1 MRQASRA
8 LHAVSF
14 ALLLLGAASATAAQD
29 DPRSDDGPGPREI
42 GLEERAGTRL
52 AQLDITVIGPA
63 DAITQLTPDD
73 FTVKIH
79 FKNILEF
86 QLDRICTPREPDRKE
101 KKETKTEAGASEA
114 TPLPG
119 PSASYLFYFDQA
131 FLTME
136 GRLRSLEV
144 ARILVDRLVT
154 ETSPGMIV
162 SNARE
167 TQIVQRLTSDRELLK
182 SKLQQIENDRN
193 QWVMYAQLED
203 ERVQDV
209 ADALN
214 WSSGIGASVLHGA
227 ISKARLYQ
235 KEERWF
241 TDRNLRRLAVTLGQ
255 LVDLESPK
263 ALIYFGDTVRSNPG
277 EHYLSFFGEGMR
289 KSEPTLSAMTADS
302 LTGNLAF
309 DKVINEASA
318 QGIRI
323 YAVEARGLTSPVD
336 DERVQSLAVAQ
347 TGSASS
353 SSRVRIN
360 DTHRTLDDMA
370 AETGGRSFLHGM
382 RATKIADRI
391 LDDSSCVY
399 LMSFDPEGL
408 PEDKPLPVRISLERK
423 DVDLRVRGRIVIQ
436 SESARKTSEILR
448 AFSAP
453 GSIPDPIGVK
463 TGVVPTGFRNGT
475 YSALLQIS
483 VPGSPLHGATWDLGG
498 SLVADGKVRDKAS
511 GRLSA
516 SAPNVPVIFE
526 HETTFKPGT
535 YEIVA
540 VAHEARSGLVASS
553 ETEIDW
559 PQLKGGAP
567 RVGPIVVLQPASGAF
582 LREGQTR
589 RSGSLFIPES
599 DPVFTSRPTAFV
611 GIVCRGK
618 GRQPVGAERRLVG
631 DRVHEFPDLELENDE
646 QSCAQVRDVIPSNTL
661 TPGFYR
667 YEIRLRQDDSIVEVG
682 QREFV
687 ALDAPPRP
695 SP

>member
-1 MRQASRA
+1 MHRVSRA
-8 LHAVSF
+8 RFPASLAI
-14 ALLLLGAASATAAQD
+14 LLLGAVAIVAPQD
-29 DPRSDDGPGPREI
+29 APPPTDEPGPRKI
-42 GLEERAGTRL
+42 GLEERAGSRL

-63 DAITQLTPDD
+63 EVVTGLTADD
-73 FTVKIH
+73 FKVKIH
-79 FKNILEF
+79 FRKITEF
-86 QLDRICTPREPDRKE
+86 QLDRLCVPREPDRKE
-101 KKETKTEAGASEA
+101 KKTEVDTSGPASGPAPAG
-114 TPLPG
+114 
-119 PSASYLFYFDQA
+119 SYLFYFDQA

-144 ARILVDRLVT
+144 ARTLVDRLVT
-154 ETSPGMIV
+154 GSSRGMIV
-162 SNARE
+162 SNAHR
-167 TQIVQRLTSDRELLK
+167 TTIVQHLTSDRELLE
-182 SKLQQIENDRN
+182 SKLQQLENDRD
-193 QWVMYAQLED
+193 QWLMYAQLED
-203 ERVQDV
+203 QRVQDV
-209 ADALN
+209 VDALN
-214 WSSGIGASVLHGA
+214 WSSGIGGSVLHGA

-289 KSEPTLSAMTADS
+289 RSEPTLSAMSVDAV
-302 LTGNLAF
+302 TGSLAF
-309 DKVINEASA
+309 DEVINEASA

-323 YAVEARGLTSPVD
+323 YAVEARGLSSSVD
-336 DERVQSLAVAQ
+336 NRRLQPQAVTA
-347 TGSASS
+347 TGGGSS
-353 SSRVRIN
+353 SSRVRLT
-360 DTHRTLDDMA
+360 DTHNTLDNMA
-370 AETGGRSFLHGM
+370 SETGGRSFLHGV
-382 RATKIADRI
+382 RPAKIADRI
-391 LDDSSCVY
+391 LDDSSCIY
-399 LMSFDPEGL
+399 LLSFDPEDL
-408 PEDKPLPVRISLERK
+408 PQDEPLPVRISLERE

-436 SESARKTSEILR
+436 SESARRTSEILR
-448 AFSAP
+448 AFSSP
-453 GSIPDPIGVK
+453 DSIPDPFGVQ

-498 SLVADGKVRDKAS
+498 SLVSDHKVRDKAS

-526 HETTFKPGT
+526 HEMSFKPGA

-540 VAHEARSGLVASS
+540 VAHEERSGLIASS
-553 ETEIDW
+553 QTDFDW
-559 PQLKGGAP
+559 PQLKGGDP

-589 RSGSLFIPES
+589 RSGSLFVPES
-599 DPVFTSRPTAFV
+599 DPLFTSRPTAFV

-618 GRQPVGAERRLVG
+618 GRQSVTAERRLIG
-631 DRVHEFPDLELENDE
+631 DKVHEFPALELELDD
-646 QSCAQVRDVIPSNTL
+646 QPCAQVRDVIPSNTL
-661 TPGFYR
+661 TSGYYR
-667 YEIRLRQDDSIVEVG
+667 YEIQLRQGGSILETG

-687 ALDAPPRP
+687 ALDALTGP